1 MGLIEP
7 LKIFMNHIY
16 FSSCPQLEVKEGHSG
31 DDGELHRVL
40 ARSGRIHVTTQLA
53 SNDLYLLRHPGHLTS
68 S

>member
-40 ARSGRIHVTTQLA
+40 ARSGIIHMTTQLA
-53 SNDLYLLRHPGHLTS
+53 SNDLYLHRHLGLLTS